1 MRFPEKSQTFPGRH
15 FFFAIRGGGGS
26 WSGQDESDCHMS
38 SGHRKFLGWDVPVTG
53 TVAAFLLEGRAGRPI
68 DLSDTLVITPTKQ
81 AGRALR
87 RELARRAAEQ
97 GTAVI
102 GAQVV
107 PTSFLFARDASGPP
121 VAGALVETAAWI
133 ETLQAAPASAV
144 EPVFPGAGRRES
156 LWARQAAASLQ
167 QLRSELCD
175 GGESIRSIVARHAE
189 RLEEGERWRA
199 MAELERLYLARLA
212 KAGRA
217 DGCDAKIRAAA
228 NPRVRPEIRR
238 LVVAAVPDPALLALS
253 ALRALAERL
262 ETTVLV
268 QAPEELAEA
277 FDEWGRP
284 RPEIWKDR
292 RIDLDGGHEAIVI
305 AQDAQGECREVI
317 RVIAESAGR
326 FTASDLA
333 VGVADP
339 ALTPHL
345 KRALGAQG
353 LEFSDPADAPLA
365 AHPVARLVNGFF
377 ACRRERRFADVAEWL
392 RLPDLLAGLEAET
405 GATPHRVLADL
416 DDFRIRHLPVTL
428 DDALEH
434 FEEARYRHPDR
445 RENAYAAL
453 GTALRWVELALDPGR
468 PAAERAV
475 PLLQSVYRHQRVG
488 RSTTQDRDFRAA
500 AAAVMAAF
508 IQVKMLKDSGFKL
521 DDADLSELLG
531 DLIEAGKYSAKR
543 PSREHDLYGWLELAW
558 LPSPLL
564 IVSGMREGAVPD
576 TQVRDPF
583 LPDTLRRQLGLR
595 NDETRLARD
604 AHLLTALAEQRR
616 SGGRLVITFARTGGR
631 GDPQKPSRLLFRV
644 PAAELAARARRLFL
658 DEAPPPPPTP
668 AATISF
674 TLDHTRTRARPDGA
688 EATGVSVSALKDYL
702 TCPFRFYLKHRAG
715 LRSVNLEKDEPD
727 AADFGNLIHQA
738 LKLLGTDRSL
748 ARCDDPG
755 RVAEALEE
763 SARAE
768 ARRLYGSNPGLPVRM
783 AADTVALRLRAA
795 AELHAE
801 SVRQGWEVLAVEHP
815 FELKKDVLHLWGRID
830 RIERHADSG
839 VVRVV
844 DFKTSD
850 KAVDPLAAHCL
861 KAGGDPDWRALPGG
875 ARRWK
880 DLQLPLYAVYAGMHA
895 DWRAAGVVAAY
906 VNLPVALT
914 ESAVT
919 EWREESGPGPS
930 RETCDSALACAVE
943 VARRIRAGVF
953 GPPAEE
959 VDYDDLAEAFGLP
972 LEDLFGLRD
981 HAWPAPEG
989 RA

>member
-1 MRFPEKSQTFPGRH
+1 M
-15 FFFAIRGGGGS
+15 
-26 WSGQDESDCHMS
+26 
-38 SGHRKFLGWDVPVTG
+38 GWEVPVTG

-107 PTSFLFARDASGPP
+107 PTSFLFAPDASGPP

-133 ETLQAAPASAV
+133 ETLRAAPAAAV
-144 EPVFPGAGRRES
+144 DPVFPGAGRRES

-167 QLRSELCD
+167 QLRAELCD

-228 NPRVRPEIRR
+228 QPRVHPQIRR
-238 LVVAAVPDPALLALS
+238 LVVAAVPDPSLLALS

-268 QAPEELAEA
+268 QAPEALAEA

-284 RPEIWKDR
+284 RPESWKDR
-292 RIDLDGGHEAIVI
+292 RIDLAGGNEAIRI

-345 KRALGAQG
+345 QRALEAQG

-365 AHPVARLVNGFF
+365 AHPVARVAGGFF
-377 ACRRERRFADVAEWL
+377 TSRRDRRFADVAEWL
-392 RLPDLLAGLEAET
+392 RLPDLLNAVEAET
-405 GATPHRVLADL
+405 GATPHRVLAEL
-416 DDFRIRHLPVTL
+416 DEFRIRHLPVTL

-434 FEEARYRHPDR
+434 FEDARYRHPDR
-445 RENAYAAL
+445 RQEAYATL
-453 GTALRWVELALDPGR
+453 GAALRWVERALDPDH
-468 PAAERAV
+468 PAAERAL

-488 RSTTQDRDFRAA
+488 QRTTQDRDFRSAA
-500 AAAVMAAF
+500 EALMAAF
-508 IQVKMLKDSGFKL
+508 AQVGELAEAGFAP
-521 DDADLSELLG
+521 DDAEVAELLREQ
-531 DLIEAGKYSAKR
+531 IAAGTYSADR
-543 PSREHDLYGWLELAW
+543 PAREHDLYGWLELAW
-558 LPSPLL
+558 LRSPLL
-564 IVSGMREGAVPD
+564 IVTGMREGAVPD
-576 TQVRDPF
+576 TRVRDPF

-616 SGGRLVITFARTGGR
+616 GGGRLVITFARTGGR

-658 DEAPPPPPTP
+658 DEAPPPPSTP
-668 AATISF
+668 AATIGF
-674 TLDHTRTRARPDGA
+674 TLDHTRTRFSPRADAA
-688 EATGVSVSALKDYL
+688 EDTGVVGTSVSALKDYL
-702 TCPFRFYLKHRAG
+702 ACPFRYYLKHRAG

-727 AADFGNLIHQA
+727 AADFGNLIHHA

-763 SARAE
+763 AARAE
-768 ARRLYGSNPGLPVRM
+768 ARRLYGSNPGLPVRI
-783 AADTVALRLRAA
+783 AEDTAVLRLKAA
-795 AELHAE
+795 AVLHAE

-815 FELKKDVLHLWGRID
+815 FELKKGVLHLWGRID
-830 RIERHADSG
+830 RVERHADSG
-839 VVRVV
+839 LVRVV

-850 KAVDPLAAHCL
+850 KPVDPLAAHWV
-861 KAGGDPDWRALPGG
+861 KTGDGPDWRAAPDG

-895 DWRAAGVVAAY
+895 EWRAAGVVAAY
-906 VNLPVALT
+906 ENLPVALT

-943 VARRIRAGVF
+943 AARRIRAGVF

>member
-1 MRFPEKSQTFPGRH
+1 
-15 FFFAIRGGGGS
+15 
-26 WSGQDESDCHMS
+26 MS
-38 SGHRKFLGWDVPVTG
+38 SGHRIFLGWDLPVTG
-53 TVAAFLLEGRAGRPI
+53 TVAAHLLNGREGRPV

-87 RELARRAAEQ
+87 RELARLAAER

-107 PTSFLFARDASGPP
+107 PTSFLFSPEGAGPP

-175 GGESIRSIVARHAE
+175 GGESIRSIVERHAE

-212 KAGRA
+212 KAGRS
-217 DGCDAKIRAAA
+217 DGCDAKIRSAAR
-228 NPRVRPEIRR
+228 PRVKPEIRR
-238 LVVAAVPDPALLALS
+238 LVVAAVPDPSLLALS

-292 RIDLDGGHEAIVI
+292 RIDLEGGHEAIRI
-305 AQDAQGECREVI
+305 AQDAQAECREVI

-326 FTASDLA
+326 FTAADLA

-345 KRALGAQG
+345 QRALGAEG

-365 AHPVARLVNGFF
+365 AHPVARLANGFF
-377 ACRRERRFADVAEWL
+377 TCRRERRFADVAEWL
-392 RLPDLLAGLEAET
+392 RLPDLLAALEVEA
-405 GATPHRVLADL
+405 GATPHRVLAEL

-434 FEEARYRHPDR
+434 FEDTRYRHPDR
-445 RENAYAAL
+445 RPEPFAAL
-453 GTALRWVELALDPGR
+453 GAALRWVERALDPHH
-468 PAAERAV
+468 PAAERGV

-488 RSTTQDRDFRAA
+488 QRTTQDRDFRSAA
-500 AAAVMAAF
+500 EAVMEAFAQVEELKAA
-508 IQVKMLKDSGFKL
+508 GFAP
-521 DDADLSELLG
+521 DDTEVTELLRDQIASG
-531 DLIEAGKYSAKR
+531 TYSADR
-543 PSREHDLYGWLELAW
+543 PAREHDLYGWLELAW

-564 IVSGMREGAVPD
+564 IVTGMREGAVPD
-576 TQVRDPF
+576 TRVRDPF

-616 SGGRLVITFARTGGR
+616 GGGRLVITFARTGGR

-644 PAAELAARARRLFL
+644 PAADLAARARRLFL

-668 AATISF
+668 AATIGF
-674 TLDHTRTRARPDGA
+674 TLDHTRTPARARADA
-688 EATGVSVSALKDYL
+688 AADTDLVSTSVSALRDYL
-702 TCPFRFYLKHRAG
+702 ACPFRYYLKYRAG

-727 AADFGNLIHQA
+727 AADFGNLIHHA

-748 ARCDDPG
+748 ARCDNPG

-783 AADTVALRLRAA
+783 AADTVVLRLKSA

-801 SVRQGWEVLAVEHP
+801 SVRRGWEVLAVEHP
-815 FELKKDVLHLWGRID
+815 FELKKGALHLWGRID
-830 RIERHADSG
+830 RVERHAESG

-850 KAVDPLAAHCL
+850 KPADPLAAHWV
-861 KAGGDPDWRALPGG
+861 KAGDEPDWRATPGG
-875 ARRWK
+875 TRRWK
-880 DLQLPLYAVYAGMHA
+880 DLQLPLYAVHAGMNPE
-895 DWRAAGVVAAY
+895 WRAAGVVAAY

-919 EWREESGPGPS
+919 EWREESGTGPS

-943 VARRIRAGVF
+943 AARRIRAGIF
-953 GPPAEE
+953 GPPAEV

-972 LEDLFGLRD
+972 LEDLFGL
-981 HAWPAPEG
+981 HGYAWPAPEG